1 MKISWLLATL
11 LGCSVSSVQAG
22 SVQAAPALL
31 MDRTLDSTYL
41 LADAHSAIGKHDF
54 VGAETLLKDIAE
66 QNPTNDDAHFWL
78 AKTQAWQG
86 KFDESSV
93 QYQKLLEKAPNN
105 SDYQLGQAQVLVWN
119 SKPKEALPILA
130 SAQNLNPTDPDI
142 VRLRIQAQLAIG
154 DAASKSEAARLTQEA
169 KQLFPQQKW
178 DYLANSV
185 ATNEAT
191 SSEQAVIQAGVLD
204 ALGRDLI
211 NKPSN
216 QVEAG
221 VGYDT
226 LSNSRGHANLEYVD
240 FQHRFAPRQL
250 IYGSLRQ
257 TERFQLNDT
266 QFLLGGYYPL
276 PSGMTL
282 NLEGNFSG
290 SHHLVPQNSEMAS
303 VQVPITKGWYA
314 TGGLR
319 HSKYTSSTSY
329 QEFGTLEWYVS
340 NYRLAYTLS
349 STQAR
354 GETLFGNRIALSR
367 YYNDVSYV
375 TLNLGQGRE
384 VEQGLKQNIFFN
396 TTSIT
401 LNGRHWFNQDWA
413 LAWSLGSTRQDNAYT
428 RTGGSLGLRRAF

>member
-1 MKISWLLATL
+1 MKISWLLATIC
-11 LGCSVSSVQAG
+11 GCSIG

-41 LADAHSAIGKHDF
+41 LADAHSAISKHDF
-54 VGAETLLKDIAE
+54 VVAETLLKDIAE
-66 QNPTNDDAHFWL
+66 QNPSNDDAHFWL

-105 SDYQLGQAQVLVWN
+105 PDYQLGQAQVLVWS

-130 SAQNLNPTDPDI
+130 SAQHTNPADPDI
-142 VRLRIQAQLAIG
+142 VRLHIQAHLAIG
-154 DAASKSEAARLTQEA
+154 DTTSKSEAAQLAQEA
-169 KQLFPQQKW
+169 KKLFPQQKW
-178 DYLANSV
+178 DYAANSV
-185 ATNEAT
+185 ATSEAI
-191 SSEQAVIQAGVLD
+191 SSGQAVIQAEVLGVL
-204 ALGRDLI
+204 GHDLV
-211 NKPSN
+211 NKPKN

-226 LSNSRGHANLEYVD
+226 LTNGRGHANLEYVD

-276 PSGMTL
+276 PSGMVL
-282 NLEGNFSG
+282 NVEGNFSG
-290 SHHLVPQNSEMAS
+290 THHLVPMNSEMAS
-303 VQVPITKGWYA
+303 LQVPISKGWFI

-319 HSKYTSSTSY
+319 RSQYTSSTSY

-340 NYRLAYTLS
+340 DYRLAYTLS
-349 STQAR
+349 SSQAR
-354 GETLFGNRIALSR
+354 GETLFGNRFSLSR
-367 YYNDVSYV
+367 YYNDISYV
-375 TLNLGQGRE
+375 TLSLGQGRE
-384 VEQGLKQNIFFN
+384 VEEGLNQNIFFN
-396 TTSIT
+396 TTSVA

-413 LAWSLGSTRQDNAYT
+413 MSWSLGSTRQDSAYT